1 MQSPMIRALNAAATA
16 MLLAAASPA
25 AFAAQPA
32 DSRPLVLDTY
42 SGISDG
48 KRGGT
53 GLQTAPLSQRGAAAS
68 QQNIAPEAQ
77 YPLVVAP
84 YIEVPGG
91 GQRPPYP
98 PPRPRPTPPYAV
110 DR

>member
-1 MQSPMIRALNAAATA
+1 MHSPVIRALGAAATA
-16 MLLAAASPA
+16 MLLGAASSA
-25 AFAAQPA
+25 AFAAPPA
-32 DSRPLVLDTY
+32 DSRPLVLDTH

-53 GLQTAPLSQRGAAAS
+53 ELQTAPLSPRGAAGS

-98 PPRPRPTPPYAV
+98 PPRPRPTPHTP
-110 DR
+110 